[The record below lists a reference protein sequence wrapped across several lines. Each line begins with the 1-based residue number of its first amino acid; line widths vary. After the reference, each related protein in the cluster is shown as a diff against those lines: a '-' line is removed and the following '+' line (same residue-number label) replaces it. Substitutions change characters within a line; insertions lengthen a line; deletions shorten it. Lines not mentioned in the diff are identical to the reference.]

1 VSKST
6 SSYPALSVDATGTG
20 VVSHAG
26 AVTLLRTAEVTGLTM
41 ALSEQLSPWRKP
53 LAQFDPGKIILD
65 LAVSLAL
72 GGDCLADIATV
83 REHAAVFGKVPSDPT
98 VSRLITTLAAD
109 APGVLTAIDTARAA
123 ARTAAWAHA
132 GEHAPDHDIT
142 AENPIVVDLDA
153 TLVTAHSDKEFAAPT
168 YERGFGFHPLL
179 AFVDHGRA
187 GTGEPL
193 AAVLRSGNAG
203 SNTAVDHIEVTR
215 KALAQLPFTTGNRP
229 GKKVLVRTDGAGAS
243 HAYLSWLQ
251 KQRVSYSIGFGLT
264 DAMVTAL
271 ADVPESAWS
280 VAVDAEEEVRDG
292 AWVID
297 ATGVLDLSSWPS
309 GMRVLIRKERP
320 HPGAQLRFTDADGLR
335 LTAFATN
342 TVRGQ
347 VQDLELRHRRRARC
361 EDRIRNSKDTGL
373 ENFPLYGFD
382 QNRIWLAIVQLALD
396 LTGWTQMLGFTDHDA
411 RRWEPKRLR
420 LRIFSIAGRIATH
433 ARRTHLRLSKNASWS
448 ALIVTALTRLA
459 ALHAPA

>member
-1 VSKST
+1 
-6 SSYPALSVDATGTG
+6 
-20 VVSHAG
+20 
-26 AVTLLRTAEVTGLTM
+26 M
-41 ALSEQLSPWRKP
+41 
-53 LAQFDPGKIILD
+53 
-65 LAVSLAL
+65 
-72 GGDCLADIATV
+72 
-83 REHAAVFGKVPSDPT
+83 
-98 VSRLITTLAAD
+98 
-109 APGVLTAIDTARAA
+109 
-123 ARTAAWAHA
+123 
-132 GEHAPDHDIT
+132 
-142 AENPIVVDLDA
+142 
-153 TLVTAHSDKEFAAPT
+153 
-168 YERGFGFHPLL
+168 
-179 AFVDHGRA
+179 
-187 GTGEPL
+187 
-193 AAVLRSGNAG
+193 
-203 SNTAVDHIEVTR
+203 
-215 KALAQLPFTTGNRP
+215 
-229 GKKVLVRTDGAGAS
+229 LVRTDGAGAS

-271 ADVPESAWS
+271 TDVPESAWS

-459 ALHAPA
+459 ALPAPA